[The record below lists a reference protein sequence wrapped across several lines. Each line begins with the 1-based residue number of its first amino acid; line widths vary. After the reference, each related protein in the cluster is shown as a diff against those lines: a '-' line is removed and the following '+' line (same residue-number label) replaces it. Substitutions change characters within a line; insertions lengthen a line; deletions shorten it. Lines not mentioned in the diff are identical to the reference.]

1 MAMYSQSAS
10 SLFGLNCI
18 WLAVDFSFIYV
29 LPLAVVRWPEAPHP
43 LPPLPLCLPSL
54 SLIAWRAAFCLYFS
68 VCQLL
73 ATKLN
78 TCLCFLWPTHW
89 LKLASGRWRGRC
101 QCGRGRVLTYVCMY
115 NLAINRVPFQPDS

>member
-1 MAMYSQSAS
+1 MYSQSAS

-18 WLAVDFSFIYV
+18 WLAVDFSFY
-29 LPLAVVRWPEAPHP
+29 LCAAARCRLLARSPSPTPSPVCPS
-43 LPPLPLCLPSL
+43 LSL

-89 LKLASGRWRGRC
+89 LKLARGAEERASSVWAWTC
-101 QCGRGRVLTYVCMY
+101 AHVCMY